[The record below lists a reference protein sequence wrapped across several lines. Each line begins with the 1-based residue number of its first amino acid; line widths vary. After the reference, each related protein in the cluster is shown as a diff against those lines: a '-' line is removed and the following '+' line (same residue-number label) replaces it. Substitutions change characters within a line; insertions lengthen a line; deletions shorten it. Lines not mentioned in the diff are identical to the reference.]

1 LVALSDQHGET
12 ISPIVRGAR
21 REQGMPAFNLADA
34 DIAAVAEYIHSEL
47 ARVGRQGRP
56 PESVDPSTLRVLVG
70 NAGAGQTYFASK
82 CTGCHSI
89 TGDLKGIGAKYPDLR
104 TLQNTWVFG
113 GTGGGEGG
121 RGRGASKPAMVTVT
135 FANGQKLEGTLV
147 RKDDF
152 LVVMTLA
159 DGTRRSIPRDGDAPK
174 VEVKDPDAAHKAL
187 VPTLT
192 DDDMHN
198 VTAYLASIM

>member
-21 REQGMPAFNLADA
+21 QQQGMPAFNLADA
-34 DIAAVAEYIHSEL
+34 DITAVAEYIHSEL

-70 NAGAGQTYFASK
+70 DAAAGQKYFAAK

-89 TGDLKGIGAKYPDLR
+89 TGDLKGIGARYTDPR
-104 TLQNTWVFG
+104 TLQNTWVSG
-113 GTGGGEGG
+113 GAGRGEGG
-121 RGRGASKPAMVTVT
+121 RGPGASKPTTVTVT
-135 FANGQKLEGTLV
+135 LANGQNLEGVLV

-152 LVVMTLA
+152 NVTMTLA
-159 DGTRRSIPRDGDAPK
+159 DGTRKSIARDGDVPK

-187 VPTLT
+187 VPILT

-198 VTAYLASIM
+198 VTAYLASVK